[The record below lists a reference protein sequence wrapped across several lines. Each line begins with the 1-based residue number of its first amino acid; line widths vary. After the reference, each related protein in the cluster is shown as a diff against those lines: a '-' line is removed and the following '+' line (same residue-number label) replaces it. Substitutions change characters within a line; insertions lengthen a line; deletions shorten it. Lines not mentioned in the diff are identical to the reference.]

1 MAARPGPSEGFHP
14 IYPGVTLHRC
24 PICHA
29 ERLPIHGDRDDT
41 EYLARCPKC
50 GFEGRFP
57 AGTKSASSVRR
68 WTARELQRMRRAA
81 GPFPDPE
88 PHRTA
93 VNLAAEEGDP
103 NEEV

>member
-1 MAARPGPSEGFHP
+1 
-14 IYPGVTLHRC
+14 
-24 PICHA
+24 
-29 ERLPIHGDRDDT
+29 
-41 EYLARCPKC
+41 ARCPGC

-68 WTARELQRMRRAA
+68 WTSREVRKMRREV

-93 VNLAAEEGDP
+93 ADEAAEEGDP